1 MLIPLQF
8 LKSILKGKLQS
19 TDSFTNQLSNINSV
33 ILKPM
38 YSLFSKTTFVLLLY
52 YLKDHNIEIL
62 LCDAIQYLI
71 VSEWYSAL
79 LVACSTQ
86 LTTRAEELTSALTS
100 IWTTVH

>member
-1 MLIPLQF
+1 MLILLKF

-19 TDSFTNQLSNINSV
+19 TDSFTNELSNIFSV

-38 YSLFSKTTFVLLLY
+38 YSLFCKKLRVLLY

-71 VSEWYSAL
+71 VSEWHSAL
-79 LVACSTQ
+79 PGACSTQ